1 MPFNKLDKIIVSLDV
16 VTLVSNVPFVVPKGT
31 VGTVVET
38 TEYIND
44 EQLLLV
50 RLSVDGFEGLATLF
64 EQEVIPYHKINQLL
78 FT

>member
-1 MPFNKLDKIIVSLDV
+1 MLFNKLDKIIVCTEVL
-16 VTLVSNVPFVVPKGT
+16 TLVSNVPFLIPKGT

-50 RLSVDGFEGLATLF
+50 RLSVEGFEGLATLF
-64 EQEVIPYHKINQLL
+64 EEEVVKYHKINQLL
-78 FT
+78 FI